1 MTPGRTSSGTV
12 LVANPSADL
21 YGSDRMIIEAV
32 RALVGDGRRV
42 VFTSSV
48 EGPLLERITRAG
60 AEVRVLPVPVIRRS
74 MLSPRGLAK
83 TVAEVVRAWP
93 AMMRMMREVNPDVV
107 IGNTLTV
114 PLWTFAARVH
124 RRAALVYVHEAEAGL
139 SWAARVLLTAPLI
152 AASGVIFNSKTS
164 RDVCDSHGLSR
175 RGRARVVPN
184 GVAGP
189 DAIVPP
195 RDRAEAPF
203 RLLYMG
209 RLSPRKGVDLVLR
222 AVALL
227 RDQGVESVL
236 DIVGDVFQGYEWYED
251 ELRAL
256 AEELAIADHTRFHG
270 FRPSIWATAQ
280 AADAIVVPSR
290 ADESFGNVVVEAL
303 LCSRPVVLA
312 DHSGLREAG
321 DGFASVIPVP
331 VDDAQAIADAVRDL
345 VRSWPEYAS
354 LARSDAAR
362 AAANYGLA
370 LYGSRFVSAVDELR
384 EASRTAAIT

>member
-1 MTPGRTSSGTV
+1 MTPRRVSSGTV

-32 RALVGDGRRV
+32 RALVGGGRRV

-48 EGPLLERITRAG
+48 EGPLLEQIISAG

-74 MLSPRGLAK
+74 ILSPRGLVKAG
-83 TVAEVVRAWP
+83 AETVRAWP
-93 AMMRMMREVNPDVV
+93 AMMRMIRDVDPDVV

-114 PLWTFAARVH
+114 PLWTLAARVR

-139 SWAARVLLTAPLI
+139 SWAARTLLTAPLI
-152 AASGVIFNSKTS
+152 TATGAIFNSKTS
-164 RDVCDSHGLSR
+164 RDVCDSRGLSR
-175 RGRARVVPN
+175 RDRTRVVPN

-189 DAIVPP
+189 DAAVPP
-195 RDRAEAPF
+195 RDRAEVPF

-236 DIVGDVFQGYEWYED
+236 DIVGDVFPGYEWYED
-251 ELRAL
+251 QLRAL
-256 AEELAIADHTRFHG
+256 AEELAITDHTRFHG
-270 FRPSIWATAQ
+270 FQPSVWATAQ

-290 ADESFGNVVVEAL
+290 ADESFGNVVIEAL

-321 DGFASVIPVP
+321 EGFASVIAVP
-331 VDDAQAIADAVRDL
+331 VDDPQAIADAVHDL
-345 VRSWPEYAS
+345 ISRWPEYARR
-354 LARSDAAR
+354 ACSDAAR
-362 AAANYGLA
+362 AAVDYGLA
-370 LYGSRFVSAVDELR
+370 LYGSRFVAAVDELG
-384 EASRTAAIT
+384 EASRGAIVT